1 MLCLYSEWTCIF
13 FESVNILHIFCDSR
27 TKVLKHDVYEGTDF
41 HSAEKRINVKFF

>member
-13 FESVNILHIFCDSR
+13 FESVNILNLCDSC

-41 HSAEKRINVKFF
+41 HSAEKRINIKFF